1 MIKNIE
7 RYQFEHINT
16 IKNVSIR
23 LNKKFLYTFDEK
35 QKQIVEKLRKVVEM
49 EKQKR
54 LVGYAR
60 KNKKTIKQS

>member
-54 LVGYAR
+54 LGDMR
-60 KNKKTIKQS
+60 GKIKKR

>member
-60 KNKKTIKQS
+60 KNKETIKQS

>member
-35 QKQIVEKLRKVVEM
+35 QKQIVEKLRKIVEM

-60 KNKKTIKQS
+60 KNKETIKQS

>member
-23 LNKKFLYTFDEK
+23 LNKKFLYTFNEK

-60 KNKKTIKQS
+60 KNKETIKQS